1 VGEVSLDLA
10 AHGSLPWQAQ
20 QLMALQMGLDRRR
33 NRITPFGF
41 LAVDRLR
48 PWAGA
53 GASGQVAPHAG
64 ARAGLQ
70 ARNRVAA
77 LLPDAGLFRLVVLS
91 ARRLLGIDRQPGL
104 KPAAG
109 SLISRLI
116 GDELIA
122 TSGRAMH

>member
-1 VGEVSLDLA
+1 
-10 AHGSLPWQAQ
+10 
-20 QLMALQMGLDRRR
+20 MALQMGLDRGR

-53 GASGQVAPHAG
+53 GASGQAAPHAG

-70 ARNRVAA
+70 ARNREPRFM
-77 LLPDAGLFRLVVLS
+77 PDAGLFRFVVLS
-91 ARRLLGIDRQPGL
+91 PRRLPGSDRQPGL

-109 SLISRLI
+109 RSISRLM